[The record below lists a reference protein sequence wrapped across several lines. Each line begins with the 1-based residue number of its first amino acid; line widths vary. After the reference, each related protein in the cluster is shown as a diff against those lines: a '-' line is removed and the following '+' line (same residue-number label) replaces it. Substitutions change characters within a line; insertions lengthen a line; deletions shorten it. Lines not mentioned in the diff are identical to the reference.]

1 MSSNK
6 QRAEIYIT
14 GLVQGVGF
22 RYFVIKNA
30 QQLGLKGYVKNLYD
44 GSVLTVVE
52 GEKSMIDELFKKV
65 KIGPRSASV
74 RNAKIEWG
82 EFKSEFSTFEVE
94 Y

>member
-1 MSSNK
+1 MGNK
-6 QRAEIYIT
+6 QRAEIVVN

-22 RYFVIKNA
+22 RYFVTRNA

-52 GEKSMIDELFKKV
+52 GETGLIEELFKKL
-65 KIGPRSASV
+65 KAGPRSAQVNSS
-74 RNAKIEWG
+74 KIEWG
-82 EFKSEFSTFEVE
+82 EFKNEFSTFGVE

>member
-1 MSSNK
+1 M
-6 QRAEIYIT
+6 RAEIRVN

-22 RYFVIKNA
+22 RYFVIRNA

-52 GEKSMIDELFKKV
+52 GERGLIDELFKKL
-65 KIGPRSASV
+65 KIGPRSAQVNNS
-74 RNAKIEWG
+74 KIEWG
-82 EFKSEFSTFEVE
+82 EFKNEFSNFEVE

>member
-1 MSSNK
+1 MSDNNK
-6 QRAEIYIT
+6 RAEILVN

-22 RYFVIKNA
+22 RYFVIRNA

-52 GEKSMIDELFKKV
+52 GEISLIEELIKKIKV
-65 KIGPRSASV
+65 GPRSAHV
-74 RNAKIEWG
+74 NNLKVEWG
-82 EFKSEFSTFEVE
+82 EFKNEFSNFGVE

>member
-1 MSSNK
+1 M
-6 QRAEIYIT
+6 RAEIRVN

-22 RYFVIKNA
+22 RYFVIRNA

-52 GEKSMIDELFKKV
+52 GERGLIDELFKKI
-65 KIGPRSASV
+65 KIGPRSAQVNNS
-74 RNAKIEWG
+74 KIEWG
-82 EFKSEFSTFEVE
+82 EFKNEFSNFEVE

>member
-1 MSSNK
+1 MGSNL
-6 QRAEIYIT
+6 QRAEIVVT

-22 RYFVIKNA
+22 RYFVVRNA

-52 GEKSMIDELFKKV
+52 GDRGLIEELFKKLRV
-65 KIGPRSASV
+65 GPRSAHVNNS
-74 RNAKIEWG
+74 KIEWG
-82 EFKSEFSTFEVE
+82 EFKNEFSSFEVE

>member
-1 MSSNK
+1 MGNK
-6 QRAEIYIT
+6 QRAEIVVS

-22 RYFVIKNA
+22 RYFVTRNA

-52 GEKSMIDELFKKV
+52 GEKELIEELFKKL
-65 KIGPRSASV
+65 KIGPRSAQVNNS
-74 RNAKIEWG
+74 KIEWG
-82 EFKSEFSTFEVE
+82 EFKNEFSAFGVE

>member
-1 MSSNK
+1 MSNK
-6 QRAEIYIT
+6 KHAEILVN

-22 RYFVIKNA
+22 RYYVIRNA

-52 GEKSMIDELFKKV
+52 GEIGLIDELFKKLKV
-65 KIGPRSASV
+65 GPRSAHVS
-74 RNAKIEWG
+74 NSKIEWS
-82 EFKSEFSTFEVE
+82 EFKNEFSTFEVE

>member
-1 MSSNK
+1 MSSD
-6 QRAEIYIT
+6 QARAEIILT

-22 RYFVIKNA
+22 RFFVHRNA
-30 QQLGLKGYVKNLYD
+30 QQLGLKGYVKNMYD

-52 GEKSMIDELFKKV
+52 GEKGIINELFKKL

-74 RNAKIEWG
+74 SNARIEWG
-82 EFKSEFSTFEVE
+82 DFKNEFSTFEIE